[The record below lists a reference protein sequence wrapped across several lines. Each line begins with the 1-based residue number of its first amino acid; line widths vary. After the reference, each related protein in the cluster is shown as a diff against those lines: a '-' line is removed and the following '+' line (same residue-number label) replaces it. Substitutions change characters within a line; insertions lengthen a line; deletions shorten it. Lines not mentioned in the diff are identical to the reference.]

1 MSTVQRII
9 SGMNIQKMK
18 IAVSLASVIGLALSS
33 APISNAATTPNRTLK
48 ASNLVQISYPSMFK
62 LPKSGCAKIP
72 VRYQVN
78 KLGFDE
84 TYFTVVISD
93 DQDRHIG
100 EATWYGAS
108 SEASTKAMPK
118 SGTLQIKVC
127 RDSWYDAVEDVDS
140 YPTYRGTYD
149 IYLSAVGDK
158 SADASASMK
167 FSE

>member
-1 MSTVQRII
+1 
-9 SGMNIQKMK
+9 MNIQKMK
-18 IAVSLASVIGLALSS
+18 IAIATASVIGITLTGATS
-33 APISNAATTPNRTLK
+33 ASAATTPNRTLK
-48 ASNLVQISYPSMFK
+48 ASNLVQISYPSMVK

-127 RDSWYDAVEDVDS
+127 RDSWYDSVEEIDS

-158 SADASASMK
+158 SADASGSMK